1 MFNLNLLKKKFQKI
15 LLSINKLIHSFFNKF
30 NSSNKHK
37 PIKKKFDNLDNKIE
51 SFFDKFKNFKK
62 YNHSKKKFY
71 FFNGKL
77 VLSIALIIITTLSYF
92 LLPVFY
98 NKKQLLKNLKNQ
110 ISNKYEINIK
120 FNEKVRYGLFPKPF
134 FYTKNLSII
143 HNDKTLGNSGY
154 TKFYISP
161 KNLFSQ
167 KNLNIQDTVF
177 QNVEFNLNLDNFNF
191 FKKSLNSFEKK
202 EKVIFKKS
210 KLFFKDKKEDLLFLS
225 KINNFNFFYDDINQ
239 LQKVNLN
246 FEIFNIP
253 FNLDINK
260 NNNSKKKIFKLNSK
274 KIRFDIE
281 CTINHEPSEIRG
293 IFDLKLINK
302 ENIFNYSIKDNV
314 LTFMSIDENFKGNL
328 NFKPF
333 YFSTNLKFDYINQKK
348 IFRNDSLL
356 IDLLDSELLNNS
368 NLNASINVDVG
379 KIDKFEYLKDLI
391 LNIKLDDGRIFINN
405 LNAKWND
412 SVSIK
417 SSDVEFMNDQD
428 GKKLVGEIIFSFED
442 VEKFFRYFQIKRN
455 YRNVFEEIK
464 LDFIYDFTLNKFT
477 LNNLKIDNKSYKN
490 LTNFLEQYNQKNK
503 NLINKVTLR
512 NFVKEF
518 FQIYAG

>member
-1 MFNLNLLKKKFQKI
+1 M
-15 LLSINKLIHSFFNKF
+15 
-30 NSSNKHK
+30 
-37 PIKKKFDNLDNKIE
+37 
-51 SFFDKFKNFKK
+51 
-62 YNHSKKKFY
+62 
-71 FFNGKL
+71 
-77 VLSIALIIITTLSYF
+77 
-92 LLPVFY
+92 
-98 NKKQLLKNLKNQ
+98 
-110 ISNKYEINIK
+110 
-120 FNEKVRYGLFPKPF
+120 
-134 FYTKNLSII
+134 
-143 HNDKTLGNSGY
+143 
-154 TKFYISP
+154 
-161 KNLFSQ
+161 
-167 KNLNIQDTVF
+167 
-177 QNVEFNLNLDNFNF
+177 NLDNFNF
-191 FKKSLNSFEKK
+191 FEKSLNSFEKK

-260 NNNSKKKIFKLNSK
+260 NNNTKKKIFKLNSK
-274 KIRFDIE
+274 KIRFNIE
-281 CTINHEPSEIRG
+281 CTINHEPSKTRG

-428 GKKLVGEIIFSFED
+428 GKKLVGEIIFIFED